1 MALVDNLDLWGIQ
14 RAAEVVE
21 TAAAVGLP
29 LTIAASLLE
38 QESGG
43 GRNVWGSDAVQTGGA
58 YIKGAEVTRAAYLAY
73 KAIRGQVGNQGCGPC
88 QLTATGYQDQA
99 DALGGCWIPR
109 NNMMVGFRAMAD
121 LIRQHGTPDGLRR
134 YNGSGPWAEAYREQM
149 LARIAKWAARLGAEG
164 AAAPAP
170 TPTFNVPAQEGDD
183 PMASIPLSF
192 DPSGRFHESIG
203 AEAGSAV
210 ASRGY
215 VTFGSTYGGTT
226 FTVAALGN
234 DATVL
239 AYWPDVRITNNTQTA
254 RELPVGTRHVTC
266 EGQRDN
272 EGTRPWCSVWALR

>member
-21 TAAAVGLP
+21 IAAAVGLP

-38 QESGG
+38 QESAG
-43 GRNVWGSDAVQTGGA
+43 GRNVWGSDAVQTGGV
-58 YIKGAEVTRAAYLAY
+58 YIKGAEVTRASYLAY

-121 LIRQHGTPDGLRR
+121 LIRQNGTPTGLRK

-149 LARIAKWAARLGAEG
+149 LARIAKWAARLGDQG
-164 AAAPAP
+164 AAPPAP
-170 TPTFNVPAQEGDD
+170 VETLSATGSEDD
-183 PMASIPLSF
+183 PMASIILNI
-192 DPSGRFHESIG
+192 DPSGRFHEAVG

-210 ASRGY
+210 ASKGF

-234 DATVL
+234 DGTVL
-239 AYWPDVRITNNTQTA
+239 AYWPAVRTNNNTQTA
-254 RELPVGTRHVTC
+254 RELPVGTRHVTV
-266 EGQRDN
+266 EGAVDN
-272 EGTRPWCSVWALR
+272 SGTRPWASVFMLR